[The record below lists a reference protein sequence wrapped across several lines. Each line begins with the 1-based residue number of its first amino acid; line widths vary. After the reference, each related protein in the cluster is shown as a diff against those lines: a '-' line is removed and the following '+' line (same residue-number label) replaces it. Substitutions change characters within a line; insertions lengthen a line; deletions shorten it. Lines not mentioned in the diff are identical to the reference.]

1 MTHFGIGVTYGIKNT
16 KISNLGN
23 IVIFIISFFTTI
35 ISVYLGNIMEFI
47 LPNFITKYLGN
58 FIFILI
64 GIFICFQSFR
74 KDNIDN
80 NINNNNNNL
89 NCKNAT
95 KKKTYSFFIK
105 FLGITIKIIKDPVNS
120 DLDKSNKIDS
130 KEALFLGLALSLDSI
145 CIGIGSS
152 IIGINNLIF
161 PFIISFCQILFLSI
175 GSLLGKKINKICNL
189 PQNIWSIT
197 SGVLLIILGI
207 LK

>member
-1 MTHFGIGVTYGIKNT
+1 MTHFGIGITYGIKNT
-16 KISNLGN
+16 KISNLGK
-23 IVIFIISFFTTI
+23 IVIFIISFFTTL

-74 KDNIDN
+74 KDTID
-80 NINNNNNNL
+80 NNNNNL

-130 KEALFLGLALSLDSI
+130 KEALFLGLALSIDSI

-152 IIGINNLIF
+152 IIGINNLLF
-161 PFIISFCQILFLSI
+161 PFMISFFQILFLSL

-197 SGVLLIILGI
+197 SGILLIILGI

>member
-1 MTHFGIGVTYGIKNT
+1 MTHFGIGITYGIKNT
-16 KISNLGN
+16 KISNLGK
-23 IVIFIISFFTTI
+23 IVIFIISFFTTL

-64 GIFICFQSFR
+64 GIFVCFQALK
-74 KDNIDN
+74 KDKTN
-80 NINNNNNNL
+80 NKINNKKNLKCNNV
-89 NCKNAT
+89 T
-95 KKKTYSFFIK
+95 KKKTYSFFIR

-130 KEALFLGLALSLDSI
+130 KEALFLGLALSIDSI

-161 PFIISFCQILFLSI
+161 PFMISFFQILFLSL

-197 SGVLLIILGI
+197 SGILLIILGI

>member
-1 MTHFGIGVTYGIKNT
+1 MTHFGIGITYGIKNT
-16 KISNLGN
+16 KISNLGK
-23 IVIFIISFFTTI
+23 IVIFIISFFTTL

-64 GIFICFQSFR
+64 GIFVCFQALK
-74 KDNIDN
+74 KDKTN
-80 NINNNNNNL
+80 NKINNKKNLKCNNV
-89 NCKNAT
+89 T
-95 KKKTYSFFIK
+95 KKKTYSFFIR

-130 KEALFLGLALSLDSI
+130 KEALFLGLALSIDSI

-161 PFIISFCQILFLSI
+161 PFMISFFQILFLSL
-175 GSLLGKKINKICNL
+175 GSLLGKKINKILLMYCLVGKKNL
-189 PQNIWSIT
+189 QLPIFAT
-197 SGVLLIILGI
+197 YLLLH
-207 LK
+207 

>member
-1 MTHFGIGVTYGIKNT
+1 MTHFGIGITYGIKNT
-16 KISNLGN
+16 KISNLGK
-23 IVIFIISFFTTI
+23 IVIFIISFFTTL

-64 GIFICFQSFR
+64 GIFVCFQALK
-74 KDNIDN
+74 KDKTN
-80 NINNNNNNL
+80 NKINNKKNLKCNNV
-89 NCKNAT
+89 T
-95 KKKTYSFFIK
+95 KKKTYSFFIR

-130 KEALFLGLALSLDSI
+130 KEALFLGLALSIDSI

-161 PFIISFCQILFLSI
+161 PFIISFFQILFLSI

-197 SGVLLIILGI
+197 SGILLIILGI